1 MLKVQNSAWAR
12 AGAPEAEHTPLVQK
26 NCYCFGIDIDCKV
39 SET

>member
-26 NCYCFGIDIDCKV
+26 NYCFGIDIDCKV